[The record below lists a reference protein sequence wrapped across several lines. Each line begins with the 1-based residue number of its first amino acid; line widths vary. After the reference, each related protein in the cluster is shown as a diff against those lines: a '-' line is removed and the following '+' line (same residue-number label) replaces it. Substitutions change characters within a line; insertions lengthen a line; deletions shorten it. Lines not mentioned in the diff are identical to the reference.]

1 MVNIFFQRFSSGIQN
16 DFGGKKNT
24 KQFIANYVPEV
35 KKNKFSGYIE
45 YNWNLNGIA
54 N

>member
-1 MVNIFFQRFSSGIQN
+1 MSIFFFKDFQVVSN

-24 KQFIANYVPEV
+24 RQFIANYMPDV

-45 YNWNLNGIA
+45 YNWNLNNIV